1 MGSAAAKSVHRYC
14 VSPSFMVK
22 SHKRGGLAAQATR
35 AADGVIYLPCIG
47 FPDVFFFV
55 SLFICPS
62 VLAEGWWIS
71 HIPNE
76 KILLVSSLIRTL

>member
-47 FPDVFFFV
+47 FPDVFF
-55 SLFICPS
+55 LCRC
-62 VLAEGWWIS
+62 LYA
-71 HIPNE
+71 
-76 KILLVSSLIRTL
+76 LLCWLKVGG

>member
-22 SHKRGGLAAQATR
+22 SHKRGGLAAQATG

-47 FPDVFFFV
+47 FPDGFFV
-55 SLFICPS
+55 SLFIRPS

-76 KILLVSSLIRTL
+76 KILLVSRLICAL

>member
-35 AADGVIYLPCIG
+35 AADGVIYLSCIG
-47 FPDVFFFV
+47 FPDVFFV
-55 SLFICPS
+55 LLFICPS

-76 KILLVSSLIRTL
+76 KILLVSRLIRAL